1 MLHNILDNCKL
12 YIDLIVIYL
21 VYTSINMLYLQEV
34 QIAFEI
40 IIEFCDIRIF
50 IRSQPASI
58 ILVDIFLLT
67 ADIYNMSKFC
77 YVLNEFVSQFDL
89 FIT

>member
-1 MLHNILDNCKL
+1 
-12 YIDLIVIYL
+12 
-21 VYTSINMLYLQEV
+21 MLYLQEV

-50 IRSQPASI
+50 ITCQPASN

-77 YVLNEFVSQFDL
+77 YVLNEFVSQLEL